1 MTLGARLHHFNDFSE
16 RAARLLMAPLLFVS
30 RIYVAWQFLKSG
42 WLKVAD
48 WETTQFLFEE
58 EYKVP
63 LVSPTLAAVGGTFG
77 ELVFPVLLI
86 LGLLTRYAAA
96 GLFAVN
102 IIAVVSYAQVLL
114 GEGFEAAL
122 GQHYLWGLM
131 LLVVLV
137 FGPGR
142 LSIDAWLKAS
152 GGGTRIQCALSHGA
166 AGAREIS

>member
-1 MTLGARLHHFNDFSE
+1 MTL
-16 RAARLLMAPLLFVS
+16 AARLLHFNDLAERAAQLLVAPLLLVT
-30 RIYVAWQFLKSG
+30 RVYVAWQFLKSG
-42 WLKVAD
+42 WLKIAD

-63 LVSPTLAAVGGTFG
+63 LVSPLLAAVGGTFG
-77 ELVFPVLLI
+77 ELVFPALLI

-102 IIAVVSYAQVLL
+102 VIAVVSYAHVLL

-137 FGPGR
+137 YGPGR

-152 GGGTRIQCALSHGA
+152 G
-166 AGAREIS
+166 ARPR

>member
-1 MTLGARLHHFNDFSE
+1 MTVAGRLHRFNDFAE
-16 RAARLLMAPLLFVS
+16 RAAQVLVAPLLLVT
-30 RIYVAWQFLKSG
+30 RVYVAWQFMKSG

-63 LVSPTLAAVGGTFG
+63 LVSPMLAAVGGTFG
-77 ELVFPVLLI
+77 ELFFPVLLV
-86 LGLLTRYAAA
+86 LGLLARYAAA

-102 IIAVVSYAQVLL
+102 VVAVVAYAHVLL

-122 GQHYLWGLM
+122 GQHYLWGFM

-142 LSIDAWLKAS
+142 LSLDTWLKAS
-152 GGGTRIQCALSHGA
+152 GATPR
-166 AGAREIS
+166 